1 MLYPRPSYYMI
12 SHVAIGFIAAWI
24 PILGILAVLY
34 QVGQYALNIRTF
46 PFEMTYKEGN
56 SLQHTGLKLAEML
69 GGYILGKAF
78 QRVQ

>member
-1 MLYPRPSYYMI
+1 MLYPRPGYYMV

-24 PILGILAVLY
+24 PVIGILAVLY
-34 QVGQYALNIRTF
+34 QLGQYALNIRTF
-46 PFEMTYKEGN
+46 PVEMKYENGN